1 MPIKPGANFLLG
13 NVATFQQASNDLTP
27 DLRENQWEGYV
38 QDDWRVR
45 SNLTLNLGVRFSYLP
60 SVTDKNSLLTNFD
73 PATYRADL
81 APQIN
86 EANGNLVPNTAT
98 R

>member
-1 MPIKPGANFLLG
+1 
-13 NVATFQQASNDLTP
+13 
-27 DLRENQWEGYV
+27 LRQNQWEDYV

-45 SNLTLNLGVRFSYLP
+45 SNLTLNLGVRFSYFP